1 MQSSL
6 HEETEKRTR
15 PLNVPMLAAL
25 LIAAYAAAGGYMASL
40 SPAQSADPQPAATA
54 PTSAA
59 TAVPEF
65 LPALSEN
72 ERKVV
77 AELDKPTSFDFVE
90 TPLKDVID
98 YFKAKHQIEIVL
110 DEKALEEGGIGVDV
124 PVTRSL
130 HSVSL
135 RSALSLILRNLEMT
149 FFVDDDVLQLTT
161 QPAAVGILVTRT
173 YPVADLLPDGQFN
186 DLIEPITC
194 TVLPHSWDEVGGNG
208 AISEVTSSSS
218 LVVSQTHQAHDEIVT
233 LLRALREAKKFA
245 GPVRAK

>member
-1 MQSSL
+1 M
-6 HEETEKRTR
+6 
-15 PLNVPMLAAL
+15 
-25 LIAAYAAAGGYMASL
+25 
-40 SPAQSADPQPAATA
+40 
-54 PTSAA
+54 
-59 TAVPEF
+59 PEF

-77 AELDKPTSFDFVE
+77 AELDQPTSFDFVE